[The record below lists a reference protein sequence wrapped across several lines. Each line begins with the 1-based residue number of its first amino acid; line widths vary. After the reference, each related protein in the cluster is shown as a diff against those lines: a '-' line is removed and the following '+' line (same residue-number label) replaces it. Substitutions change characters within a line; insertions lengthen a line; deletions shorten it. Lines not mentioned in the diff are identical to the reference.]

1 MSFKDGVAWPK
12 DGVVCLRDVILCL
25 RRGAFEAAGVAG
37 TSIVAGSPPGGA
49 SFAAVED
56 EETSYSGPRVVFAR
70 LFLGGG
76 FFGLM
81 GFFLGAMATIQ
92 STNVVGGTLYMPTRY
107 RMFNSFKSSPLMN
120 AVDNAYI

>member
-1 MSFKDGVAWPK
+1 MSMGWYIEPEAR
-12 DGVVCLRDVILCL
+12 CLRSS
-25 RRGAFEAAGVAG
+25 RRRRH
-37 TSIVAGSPPGGA
+37 IYRRWMPLGGA

-56 EETSYSGPRVVFAR
+56 KETSYSGPRVVFAR

-92 STNVVGGTLYMPTRY
+92 FTNVVGGTLYMPTRY
-107 RMFNSFKSSPLMN
+107 RMLNSFKSSPLTN